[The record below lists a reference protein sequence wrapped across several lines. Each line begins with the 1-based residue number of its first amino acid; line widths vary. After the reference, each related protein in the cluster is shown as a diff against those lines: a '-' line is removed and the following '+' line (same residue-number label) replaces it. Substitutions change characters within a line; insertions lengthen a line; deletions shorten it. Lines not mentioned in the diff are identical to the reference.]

1 MLTLHDL
8 PSVLLIN
15 LNFFSKISSE
25 FDVNKATCLSC
36 YSLPKEEFWRLSHHE
51 SAARMRLK
59 LEPSLYPDAHVA
71 ASNLRDN
78 TSNTNETVS
87 RRLSTDFGTS
97 ITPAVI
103 RDILTED
110 EVIMLEEEIRNSSE
124 PQQ

>member
-1 MLTLHDL
+1 
-8 PSVLLIN
+8 
-15 LNFFSKISSE
+15 
-25 FDVNKATCLSC
+25 
-36 YSLPKEEFWRLSHHE
+36 
-51 SAARMRLK
+51 MRLK

-78 TSNTNETVS
+78 TSNSNETAS
-87 RRLSTDFGTS
+87 RRISTDFGTS

-124 PQQ
+124 PQQLVDVCFTLV

>member
-1 MLTLHDL
+1 M
-8 PSVLLIN
+8 SFVC
-15 LNFFSKISSE
+15 F
-25 FDVNKATCLSC
+25 
-36 YSLPKEEFWRLSHHE
+36 SLPKEEFWRLSHHE

-59 LEPSLYPDAHVA
+59 LEPSLYPDTHIA

-78 TSNTNETVS
+78 TSNSNEPVS
-87 RRLSTDFGTS
+87 RRLSTDFGAS

-124 PQQ
+124 SQQ